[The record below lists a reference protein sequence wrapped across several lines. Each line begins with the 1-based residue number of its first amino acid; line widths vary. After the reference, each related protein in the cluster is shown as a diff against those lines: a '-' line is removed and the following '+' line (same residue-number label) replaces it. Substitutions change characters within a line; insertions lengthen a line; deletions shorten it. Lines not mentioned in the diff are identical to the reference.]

1 MRTKAVSF
9 YYLDAVDRPP
19 RSHAEPHEELLRVA
33 VALNRGSTPEE
44 LTDILFETLNDLVPH
59 DRIGLAKVTS
69 PGVLSVQHVR
79 SRFPIVWG
87 KGASAPL
94 AGSSLAPILDERKIR
109 VIEDLAAYERDHPES
124 RTASRMLAEGMR
136 SSLALPVFIGLQ
148 PVGVVFFSSARPRA
162 FKPRHVDFVRMLAA
176 AIGIALE
183 RVELIASLRQAN
195 EELKTLDQLKA
206 NFLSNL
212 SHELRTPLS
221 RILGNAYA
229 LAEGDVG
236 ELSADQHHRVAEIV
250 AGSERLEALLQ
261 DLFDYTAF
269 ESGRLS
275 LDRVPVDLGA
285 IAAEVADELRPA
297 IEGADLHLSV
307 VLPDGPVMVEGNGPM
322 LARAIG
328 ALLDNARKFTPTPGT
343 VTVAVERQGEDAW
356 VEVSDTGVG
365 VDPALHG
372 HLFEKFFQADSGA
385 ARAHGGAGL
394 GLALVR
400 AIVLAHGGRVWF
412 DSRPAIGSRFRLVL
426 PACPDLP

>member
-1 MRTKAVSF
+1 MGTKAVSF
-9 YYLDAVDRPP
+9 YYLDAVERPP
-19 RSHAEPHEELLRVA
+19 RRDVEPNEELLRVA

-44 LTDILFETLNDLVPH
+44 LTDVLFETLNHLVPH
-59 DRIGLAKVTS
+59 DRISLAKLTS
-69 PGVLSVQHVR
+69 PGILTVQHVR
-79 SRFPIVWG
+79 SKYPIVWG

-94 AGSSLAPILDERKIR
+94 AGSSLAPILEERKIR
-109 VIEDLAAYERDHPES
+109 VIEDLAAYGRDHPGS
-124 RTASRMLAEGMR
+124 RTAAQLLAEGMR
-136 SSLALPVFIGLQ
+136 SSLALPVFIGVQ
-148 PVGVVFFSSARPRA
+148 PVGVVFFSSVRPRA
-162 FKPRHVDFVRMLAA
+162 YRPRHVDFVRMLAA
-176 AIGIALE
+176 AIGVALE
-183 RVELIASLRQAN
+183 RAELIASLKRAN

-221 RILGNAYA
+221 RILGNAYV
-229 LAEGDVG
+229 LAEGDAG
-236 ELSADQHHRVAEIV
+236 ELSADQHHRVAEIIR
-250 AGSERLEALLQ
+250 GSERLTALLQ

-269 ESGRLS
+269 ESGRLT

-297 IEGADLHLSV
+297 IEGADLRLSV
-307 VLPDGPVMVEGNGPM
+307 IIPDAPVLVEGNAPM

-328 ALLDNARKFTPTPGT
+328 ALLDNARKFTPAAGT
-343 VTVAVERQGEDAW
+343 VTVAVGRQGDDAW
-356 VEVSDTGVG
+356 VEVGDTGVG

-412 DSRPAIGSRFRLVL
+412 DSRPAVGSRFRLVL
-426 PACPDLP
+426 PAGHAPL